1 MGGSYDGPLSCGSAE
16 LGSIEGRYNDSGWPT
31 PWCSKLCMIR
41 YHSSRPADAALRGR
55 LRNLGNERR
64 CFGYRRLFVLLRRE
78 GKPSGINRIYRP
90 YREEGLTVRK
100 LAGLPQSCGDPCPDP
115 GRGEAQRALVAG
127 LRPRPVRQRPV
138 LPHPSTC
145 PPHHQG
151 MPGCDSGDV
160 DLGAGRVARE
170 LAAIVERRGKPGM
183 IGSDHGTEFTCNAV
197 LLRRKARG
205 CHPRDHQYGCVAPD
219 DPRVA

>member
-1 MGGSYDGPLSCGSAE
+1 MGGSYDGPLSCGSAG

-41 YHSSRPADAALRGR
+41 YHSSRPADTALRGR

-78 GKPSGINRIYRP
+78 GEPSGINRIYRP

-100 LAGLPQSCGDPCPDP
+100 RAGLPQSCGDPCPDP

-127 LRPRPVRQRPV
+127 LRPRPVRQRPA
-138 LPHPSTC
+138 LPHPSTSSTTS
-145 PPHHQG
+145 PRNAWVRFRRRR
-151 MPGCDSGDV
+151 SR
-160 DLGAGRVARE
+160 GR
-170 LAAIVERRGKPGM
+170 
-183 IGSDHGTEFTCNAV
+183 
-197 LLRRKARG
+197 ARG
-205 CHPRDHQYGCVAPD
+205 PRTGGNRRATRQARND
-219 DPRVA
+219 RVRPWHRVHLQRHAAAQKSSWMSLSRSPIWMRRPG